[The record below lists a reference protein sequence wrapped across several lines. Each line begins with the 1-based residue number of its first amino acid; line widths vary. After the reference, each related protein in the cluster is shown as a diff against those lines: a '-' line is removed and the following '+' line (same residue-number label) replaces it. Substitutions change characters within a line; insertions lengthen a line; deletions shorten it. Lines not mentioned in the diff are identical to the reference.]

1 MSPFLCPTHNSST
14 CISLMF
20 HSNSMPYFCFVHLV
34 QFGSDAEI
42 LQVFPEAKKCFTLEL
57 CPQVC
62 GFVCLFF
69 PSLSIS
75 VSFLETQWVSFCLS
89 HPLWLTD
96 ITLTFD
102 TESDCI
108 MCDLSPDAKLHN
120 YKGKDPWNGVWH
132 KLTQQKKVS
141 SINATPSKTQTILI
155 FFFWFAFW
163 PFVLIQNAKVQIP
176 SDDAAAG
183 RSPRQRMRMRWKPA
197 RSPDAAGVDAAAPFL
212 RRPRAGWLTLMR
224 TDRVSQPSAAT
235 PLSPQ
240 PLLSHPVTLS
250 GRCGAGTSLRHH
262 GSNTWGATTVS
273 PRSFAVESS
282 RVTDLY

>member
-1 MSPFLCPTHNSST
+1 MSPFLCPSHNSST

-20 HSNSMPYFCFVHLV
+20 HSNSMPYFCFVNLV

-42 LQVFPEAKKCFTLEL
+42 LQVFPEANKCFRLEL

-108 MCDLSPDAKLHN
+108 MYDLSPDAKLHN
-120 YKGKDPWNGVWH
+120 YKGQDPWNGVWH

-155 FFFWFAFW
+155 FFFGL
-163 PFVLIQNAKVQIP
+163 PFGPLYSFKMQKSKSPPTTTTLPGDRLASGCGCGGSQRGRQMRQVSMPLLHS
-176 SDDAAAG
+176 SD
-183 RSPRQRMRMRWKPA
+183 
-197 RSPDAAGVDAAAPFL
+197 APE
-212 RRPRAGWLTLMR
+212 RAGWHWCGPTGCHSR
-224 TDRVSQPSAAT
+224 A
-235 PLSPQ
+235 PQ
-240 PLLSHPVTLS
+240 PP
-250 GRCGAGTSLRHH
+250 
-262 GSNTWGATTVS
+262 
-273 PRSFAVESS
+273 
-282 RVTDLY
+282 